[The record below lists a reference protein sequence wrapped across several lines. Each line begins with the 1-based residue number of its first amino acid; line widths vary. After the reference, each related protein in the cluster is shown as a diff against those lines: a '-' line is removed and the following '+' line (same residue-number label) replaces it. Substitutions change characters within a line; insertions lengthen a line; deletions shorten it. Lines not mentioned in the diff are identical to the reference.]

1 MIDMGWMTSGWFWW
15 ALALALLAAE
25 ALAPGIFLLWLG
37 FAAAGTAVLRLLVPG
52 LAPELQWMLFSALSI
67 VSVAIAWRL
76 KKTRPLAVTDQPLL
90 NRRAEQLVGRVL
102 VLDQAI
108 VDGRGRIK
116 VGDAFW
122 TATGPDLAAGSR
134 VKVVAV
140 RDLTL
145 DVVEAGQA

>member
-1 MIDMGWMTSGWFWW
+1 MAMDWMASGWFWW
-15 ALALALLAAE
+15 ALALALFAAE

-37 FAAAGTAVLRLLVPG
+37 FAAAGTAVLRLLAPS

-76 KKTRPLAVTDQPLL
+76 KTTRPLSTTDQPLL

-108 VDGRGRIK
+108 SDGRGRIK

-122 TATGPDLAAGSR
+122 TATGPDLAAGVR

-145 DVVEAGQA
+145 DVVDADQP